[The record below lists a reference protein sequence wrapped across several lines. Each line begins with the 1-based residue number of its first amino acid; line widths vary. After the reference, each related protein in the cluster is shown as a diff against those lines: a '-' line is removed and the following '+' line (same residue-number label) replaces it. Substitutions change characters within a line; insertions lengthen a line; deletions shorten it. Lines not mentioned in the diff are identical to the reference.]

1 MSALNQSG
9 DLLPYTQV
17 LPAALATPQKPS
29 ATNLVTARRQVRI
42 VPQGGMAYGAS
53 GAGASGAQLQFLIPA
68 TTELIDPR
76 SVRLSYN
83 IQTSGTTISAV
94 DDGHPFTTCQV
105 SIGGRIVDN
114 IQNAA
119 KLTNIETKMGASHSW
134 YRSAGSFAGFELLNP
149 DLTTTLPTTAT
160 TSMIA
165 SQPQFGYVAN
175 NLADIS
181 TRCRRAANAIFQ
193 NLPGEQRTIP
203 CGLMSGLFRV
213 PQYLPL
219 RQMGDVSIVL
229 VSGSK
234 QEVCVQNN
242 ANADA
247 DYSLSQVY
255 LEYDVLECSPEY
267 AALLARSEVVVP
279 FESTIVAQPGAIL
292 ASASSITQTDFSV
305 SRATTNLIRTSL
317 VQIPTTLTAAY
328 QLPVQSCFSH
338 AGLFGFQVRV
348 GSRMFPSIPTTGD
361 AALFAMSLAA
371 YGSPIQEGGSVVNRV
386 LWGNSTNATT
396 PATANV
402 YETADAASSG
412 TTKFAYGDSCIPSYG
427 FRLLKGASDPL
438 DVDGVNV
445 SADSGAVITISVAS
459 APAVSYTPYVSI
471 VALKFLRV
479 SNGMFEVLG
488 A

>member
-1 MSALNQSG
+1 MSALNSSG

-17 LPAALATPQKPS
+17 LPAALATPQKPT
-29 ATNLVTARRQVRI
+29 ATSLITARRQVKI
-42 VPQGGMAYGAS
+42 VPQGGMNYGSA
-53 GAGASGAQLQFLIPA
+53 GAGGGAAQLQFLIPA

-76 SVRLSYN
+76 SVRLSYT
-83 IQTSGTTISAV
+83 IQTSGTTLAAV
-94 DDGHPFTTCQV
+94 DDGHPFTTVQI

-119 KLTNIETKMGASHSW
+119 KLSNIECKMGASGSW

-149 DLTTTLPTTAT
+149 DLTTTVPTSTFA
-160 TSMIA
+160 IA
-165 SQPQFGYVAN
+165 MAPQFGYVAN
-175 NLADIS
+175 NLADIT
-181 TRCRRAANAIFQ
+181 TRCKRAANAIYQ
-193 NLPGEQRTIP
+193 NIAGEQRTIP

-234 QEVCVQNN
+234 QEVCVQPN
-242 ANADA
+242 ASADA
-247 DYSLSQVY
+247 DYSLSNVF

-267 AALLARSEVVVP
+267 AGLLARSEIVVP
-279 FESTIVAQPGAIL
+279 FESTIVAQPGAVQ
-292 ASASSITQTDFSV
+292 ASASSITQTDLTV

-317 VQIPTTLTAAY
+317 VQVPSTLTAAY

-338 AGLFGFQVRV
+338 AGLFGYQVRV

-396 PATANV
+396 AATPDV
-402 YETADAASSG
+402 YETADAASGG
-412 TTKFAYGDSCIPSYG
+412 TKKFCFGDSCIPSYG
-427 FRLLKGASDPL
+427 FRLLKGGSDPL

-445 SADSGAVITISVAS
+445 SADSGAQMTISIAS
-459 APAVSYTPYVSI
+459 APAVAYAPYVSI
-471 VALKFLRV
+471 VALKFLKV
-479 SNGMFEVLG
+479 SNGAFECLG